1 MQIPGTEY
9 QNIKGGN
16 YMNLSHNVMLDPGDS
31 ILTEN
36 VESLM
41 AKQQVGYPGGI
52 TPQQYAY
59 AEEVTRQNF
68 YLDAVPRVPRVIQY
82 IFEADLDTDKMAAGL
97 EYGIRNLLI
106 YDPNF
111 LVSVMTYLAQPN
123 INPGGIAAV
132 GAFMVKI
139 MNEYYANKMKE
150 KADTKKKGNDK
161 PEEKDDEAEGIER
174 ISKNVGTLLRNV
186 VDIIDINCPGLS
198 DAEKLATAAAIAMQ
212 NHQTIGILLQNNL
225 PVTANLLDII
235 RNSGNNKGMNHVIAS
250 AFLLEKKDFPKL
262 TENQEKFIDSLSTY
276 VFKLINEKGPSEIC
290 ALFGWIYESYDC
302 RNVDLEKY
310 LIDPRSCGTQYN
322 RLHTTIKSIF
332 PVKKK

>member
-1 MQIPGTEY
+1 MFETH
-9 QNIKGGN
+9 
-16 YMNLSHNVMLDPGDS
+16 SVMLDPGDH

-68 YLDAVPRVPRVIQY
+68 YLDAVPRVPRVVQY
-82 IFEADLDTDKMAAGL
+82 IFESDLETDKMAAGL
-97 EYGIRNLLI
+97 EFGIKNLLV

-111 LVSVMTYLAQPN
+111 LVSLMTYLAQPT
-123 INPGGIAAV
+123 INPNGIAAV

-139 MNEYYANKMKE
+139 MTEYADRLKE
-150 KADTKKKGNDK
+150 EMEKKKGKEDEADVKN
-161 PEEKDDEAEGIER
+161 EEAEGIER
-174 ISKNVGTLLRNV
+174 LSKNVGTLLRNV
-186 VDIIDINCPGLS
+186 VEIVDINCPGLN
-198 DAEKLATAAAIAMQ
+198 DMEKLATAAAIAMQ
-212 NHQTIGILLQNNL
+212 NHQTLGILLQNDL

-235 RNSGNNKGMNHVIAS
+235 RNSGNNKGMNLVIAS

-262 TENQEKFIDSLSTY
+262 TDNQEKFIDSLSTY

-290 ALFGWIYESYDC
+290 ALFGWIYGTYDC

-310 LIDPRSCGTQYN
+310 IIDPRACGTQYS
-322 RLHTTIKSIF
+322 RLHATIKSMF
-332 PVKKK
+332 PAKKK

>member
-1 MQIPGTEY
+1 MFET
-9 QNIKGGN
+9 
-16 YMNLSHNVMLDPGDS
+16 HTVMLDPGDH

-82 IFEADLDTDKMAAGL
+82 IFESDLDTDKTAAGL
-97 EYGIRNLLI
+97 EYGIKNLLI

-111 LVSVMTYLAQPN
+111 LVSLMTYLAQPT
-123 INPGGIAAV
+123 INPNGIAAV

-139 MNEYYANKMKE
+139 MTEYADKLKE
-150 KADTKKKGNDK
+150 AADTKKDK
-161 PEEKDDEAEGIER
+161 DKTEKVEKDEEAEGIER

-186 VDIIDINCPGLS
+186 VEIVDINCPGLTET
-198 DAEKLATAAAIAMQ
+198 EKLATAAAIAMQ
-212 NHQTIGILLQNNL
+212 NHQTLGILLQNNL
-225 PVTANLLDII
+225 PVTANLIDII
-235 RNSGNNKGMNHVIAS
+235 RNSGNNKGMNLVIAS

-276 VFKLINEKGPSEIC
+276 VFKLINEKGPTEIC
-290 ALFGWIYESYDC
+290 ALFGWIYGSYDC

-310 LIDPRSCGTQYN
+310 IIDPRACGTQYS
-322 RLHTTIKSIF
+322 RLHATIKTMF
-332 PVKKK
+332 PAKKK

>member
-1 MQIPGTEY
+1 MFETH
-9 QNIKGGN
+9 
-16 YMNLSHNVMLDPGDS
+16 SVMLDPGDH

-68 YLDAVPRVPRVIQY
+68 YLDAVPRVPRVVQY
-82 IFEADLDTDKMAAGL
+82 IFESDLETDKMAAGL
-97 EYGIRNLLI
+97 EFGIKNLLV

-111 LVSVMTYLAQPN
+111 LVSLMTYLAQPT
-123 INPGGIAAV
+123 INPNGIAAV

-139 MNEYYANKMKE
+139 MTEYADRLKE
-150 KADTKKKGNDK
+150 EVEKKKGKEDEADVKN
-161 PEEKDDEAEGIER
+161 EEAEGIER
-174 ISKNVGTLLRNV
+174 LSKNVGTLLRNV
-186 VDIIDINCPGLS
+186 VEIVDINCPGLN
-198 DAEKLATAAAIAMQ
+198 DMEKLATAAAIAMQ
-212 NHQTIGILLQNNL
+212 NHQTLGILLQNDL

-235 RNSGNNKGMNHVIAS
+235 RNSGNNKGMNLVIAS

-262 TENQEKFIDSLSTY
+262 TDNQEKFIDSLSTY

-290 ALFGWIYESYDC
+290 ALFGWIYGTYDC

-310 LIDPRSCGTQYN
+310 VIDPRACGTQYS
-322 RLHTTIKSIF
+322 RLHATIKSMF
-332 PVKKK
+332 PAKKK

>member
-1 MQIPGTEY
+1 MFKT
-9 QNIKGGN
+9 
-16 YMNLSHNVMLDPGDS
+16 HTVMSDPEDT
-31 ILTEN
+31 ILMEN

-41 AKQQVGYPGGI
+41 AKQQVSYPGGI

-68 YLDAVPRVPRVIQY
+68 YLKAVPRVPRVVQY
-82 IFEADLDTDKMAAGL
+82 IFEADLDTDQKAQGL
-97 EYGIRNLLI
+97 EYGLKNLLI

-111 LVSVMTYLAQPN
+111 LVSLMTYLAQPN
-123 INPGGIAAV
+123 MNPNGIAAV

-139 MNEYYANKMKE
+139 INEYAEKVKE
-150 KADTKKKGNDK
+150 AAEATKGKKAT
-161 PEEKDDEAEGIER
+161 EEKKDEKNEEAEGIER

-186 VDIIDINCPGLS
+186 VEIVDINCPGLS
-198 DAEKLATAAAIAMQ
+198 DTEKLATAAAIAMQ
-212 NHQTIGILLQNNL
+212 NEQTIGTLLQNNL

-235 RNSGNNKGMNHVIAS
+235 RNSGNNKGMNLVIAS

-276 VFKLINEKGPSEIC
+276 VFKLVNEKGPTEIS
-290 ALFGWIYESYDC
+290 ALFAWIYGSVDC

-310 LIDPRSCGTQYN
+310 IIDPRACGTQYS
-322 RLHTTIKSIF
+322 RLHATAKSMF

>member
-1 MQIPGTEY
+1 MFET
-9 QNIKGGN
+9 
-16 YMNLSHNVMLDPGDS
+16 HTVMLDPGDH

-82 IFEADLDTDKMAAGL
+82 IFESDLDTDKTAAGL
-97 EYGIRNLLI
+97 EYGIKNLLI

-111 LVSVMTYLAQPN
+111 LVSLMTYLAQPT
-123 INPGGIAAV
+123 INPNGIAAV

-139 MNEYYANKMKE
+139 MTEYADKLKE
-150 KADTKKKGNDK
+150 AADTKKDK
-161 PEEKDDEAEGIER
+161 DKTEKVEKDEEGEGIER

-186 VDIIDINCPGLS
+186 VEIVDINCPGLTET
-198 DAEKLATAAAIAMQ
+198 EKLATAAAIAMQ
-212 NHQTIGILLQNNL
+212 NHQTLGILLQNNL

-235 RNSGNNKGMNHVIAS
+235 RNSGNNKGMNLVIAS

-276 VFKLINEKGPSEIC
+276 VFKLINEKGPTEIC
-290 ALFGWIYESYDC
+290 ALFGWIYGSYDC

-310 LIDPRSCGTQYN
+310 IIDPRACGTQYS
-322 RLHTTIKSIF
+322 RLHATIKTMF
-332 PVKKK
+332 PAKKK

>member
-1 MQIPGTEY
+1 MFET
-9 QNIKGGN
+9 
-16 YMNLSHNVMLDPGDS
+16 HTVMLDPGDH

-68 YLDAVPRVPRVIQY
+68 YLDAVPRIPRVIQY
-82 IFEADLDTDKMAAGL
+82 IFESDLDTDKTAAGL
-97 EYGIRNLLI
+97 EYGIKNLLV

-111 LVSVMTYLAQPN
+111 LVSLMTYLAQPT
-123 INPGGIAAV
+123 INPNGIAAV

-139 MNEYYANKMKE
+139 MTEYADKLKE
-150 KADTKKKGNDK
+150 AADTKKDK
-161 PEEKDDEAEGIER
+161 DKTEKVEKDEEAEGIER

-186 VDIIDINCPGLS
+186 VEIVDINCPGLTET
-198 DAEKLATAAAIAMQ
+198 EKLATAAAIAMQ
-212 NHQTIGILLQNNL
+212 NHQTLGILLQNNL

-235 RNSGNNKGMNHVIAS
+235 RNSGNNKGMNLVIAS

-276 VFKLINEKGPSEIC
+276 VFKLINEKGPTEIC
-290 ALFGWIYESYDC
+290 ALFGWIYGSYDC

-310 LIDPRSCGTQYN
+310 IIDPRACGTQYS
-322 RLHTTIKSIF
+322 RLHATIKSMF
-332 PVKKK
+332 PAKKK

>member
-1 MQIPGTEY
+1 MFET
-9 QNIKGGN
+9 
-16 YMNLSHNVMLDPGDS
+16 HTVMLDPGDH

-82 IFEADLDTDKMAAGL
+82 IFESDLDTDKTAAGL
-97 EYGIRNLLI
+97 EYGIKNLLI

-111 LVSVMTYLAQPN
+111 LVSLMTYLAQPT
-123 INPGGIAAV
+123 INPNGIAAV

-139 MNEYYANKMKE
+139 MTEYADKLKE
-150 KADTKKKGNDK
+150 AADTKKDK
-161 PEEKDDEAEGIER
+161 TEKVEKDEEAEGIER

-186 VDIIDINCPGLS
+186 VEIVDINCPGLTET
-198 DAEKLATAAAIAMQ
+198 EKLATAAAIAMQ
-212 NHQTIGILLQNNL
+212 NHQTLGILLQNDL
-225 PVTANLLDII
+225 PVTANLIDII
-235 RNSGNNKGMNHVIAS
+235 RNSGNNKGMNLVIAS

-276 VFKLINEKGPSEIC
+276 VFKLINEKGPTEIC
-290 ALFGWIYESYDC
+290 ALFGWIYGSYDC

-310 LIDPRSCGTQYN
+310 IIDPRACGTQYS
-322 RLHTTIKSIF
+322 RLHATIKTMF
-332 PVKKK
+332 PAKKK

>member
-1 MQIPGTEY
+1 MFETH
-9 QNIKGGN
+9 
-16 YMNLSHNVMLDPGDS
+16 SVMLDPGDH

-68 YLDAVPRVPRVIQY
+68 YLDAVPIVPRVVQY
-82 IFEADLDTDKMAAGL
+82 IFESDLETDKMAAGL
-97 EYGIRNLLI
+97 EFGIKNLLV

-111 LVSVMTYLAQPN
+111 LVSLMTYLAQPT
-123 INPGGIAAV
+123 INPNGIAAV

-139 MNEYYANKMKE
+139 MTEYADRLKE
-150 KADTKKKGNDK
+150 EVEKKKGKEDEADVKN
-161 PEEKDDEAEGIER
+161 EEAEGIER
-174 ISKNVGTLLRNV
+174 LSKNVGTLLRNV
-186 VDIIDINCPGLS
+186 VEIVDINCPGLN
-198 DAEKLATAAAIAMQ
+198 DMEKLATAAAIAMQ
-212 NHQTIGILLQNNL
+212 NHQTLGILLQNDL

-235 RNSGNNKGMNHVIAS
+235 RNSGNNKGMNLVIAS

-262 TENQEKFIDSLSTY
+262 TDNQEKFIDSLSTY

-290 ALFGWIYESYDC
+290 ALFGWIYGTYDC

-310 LIDPRSCGTQYN
+310 VIDPRACGTQYS
-322 RLHTTIKSIF
+322 RLHATIKSMF
-332 PVKKK
+332 PAKKK

>member
-1 MQIPGTEY
+1 MFET
-9 QNIKGGN
+9 
-16 YMNLSHNVMLDPGDS
+16 HTVMLDPGDH

-82 IFEADLDTDKMAAGL
+82 IFESDLDTDKTAAGL
-97 EYGIRNLLI
+97 EYGIKNLLI

-111 LVSVMTYLAQPN
+111 LVSLMTYLAQPT
-123 INPGGIAAV
+123 INPNGIAAV

-139 MNEYYANKMKE
+139 MTEYADKLKE
-150 KADTKKKGNDK
+150 AAETKKDK
-161 PEEKDDEAEGIER
+161 DKTEKVEKDEEAEGIER

-186 VDIIDINCPGLS
+186 VEIVDINCPGLTET
-198 DAEKLATAAAIAMQ
+198 EKLATAAAIAMQ
-212 NHQTIGILLQNNL
+212 NHQTLGILLQNNL

-235 RNSGNNKGMNHVIAS
+235 RNSGNNKGMNLVIAS

-276 VFKLINEKGPSEIC
+276 VFKLINEKGPTEIC
-290 ALFGWIYESYDC
+290 ALFGWIYGSYDC

-310 LIDPRSCGTQYN
+310 IIDPRACGTQYS
-322 RLHTTIKSIF
+322 RLHATIKTMF
-332 PVKKK
+332 PAKKK

>member
-1 MQIPGTEY
+1 MFETH
-9 QNIKGGN
+9 
-16 YMNLSHNVMLDPGDS
+16 SVMLDPGDH

-68 YLDAVPRVPRVIQY
+68 YLDAVPRVPRVVQY
-82 IFEADLDTDKMAAGL
+82 IFESDLETDKMAAGL
-97 EYGIRNLLI
+97 EFGIKNLLV

-111 LVSVMTYLAQPN
+111 LVSLMTYLAQPT
-123 INPGGIAAV
+123 INPNGIAAV

-139 MNEYYANKMKE
+139 MTEYADRLKE
-150 KADTKKKGNDK
+150 ETEKKKGKEDEADVKN
-161 PEEKDDEAEGIER
+161 EEAEGIER
-174 ISKNVGTLLRNV
+174 LSKNVGTLLRNV
-186 VDIIDINCPGLS
+186 VEIVDINCPGLN
-198 DAEKLATAAAIAMQ
+198 DMEKLATAAAIAMQ
-212 NHQTIGILLQNNL
+212 NHQTLGILLQNDL

-235 RNSGNNKGMNHVIAS
+235 RNSGNNKGMNLVIAS

-262 TENQEKFIDSLSTY
+262 TDNQEKFIDSLSTY

-290 ALFGWIYESYDC
+290 ALFGWIYGTYDC

-310 LIDPRSCGTQYN
+310 VIDPRACGTQYS
-322 RLHTTIKSIF
+322 RLHATIKSMF
-332 PVKKK
+332 PAKKK

>member
-1 MQIPGTEY
+1 MFET
-9 QNIKGGN
+9 
-16 YMNLSHNVMLDPGDS
+16 HTVMLDPGDH

-82 IFEADLDTDKMAAGL
+82 IFESDLDTDKTAAGL
-97 EYGIRNLLI
+97 EYGIKNLLI

-111 LVSVMTYLAQPN
+111 LVSLMTYLAQPT
-123 INPGGIAAV
+123 INPNGIAAV

-139 MNEYYANKMKE
+139 MTEYADKLKE
-150 KADTKKKGNDK
+150 AAETKKDK
-161 PEEKDDEAEGIER
+161 DKTEKVEKDEEAEGIER

-186 VDIIDINCPGLS
+186 VEIVDINCPGLTET
-198 DAEKLATAAAIAMQ
+198 EKLATAAAIAMQ
-212 NHQTIGILLQNNL
+212 NHQTLGILLQNDL
-225 PVTANLLDII
+225 PVTANLIDII
-235 RNSGNNKGMNHVIAS
+235 RNSGNNKGMNLVIAS

-276 VFKLINEKGPSEIC
+276 VFKLINEKGPTEIC
-290 ALFGWIYESYDC
+290 ALFGWIYGSYDC

-310 LIDPRSCGTQYN
+310 IIDPRACGTQYS
-322 RLHTTIKSIF
+322 RLHATIKTMF
-332 PVKKK
+332 PAKKK

>member
-1 MQIPGTEY
+1 MFETH
-9 QNIKGGN
+9 
-16 YMNLSHNVMLDPGDS
+16 SVMLDPGDH

-68 YLDAVPRVPRVIQY
+68 YLDAVPRVPRVVQY
-82 IFEADLDTDKMAAGL
+82 IFESDLETDKMAAGL
-97 EYGIRNLLI
+97 EFGIKNLLV

-111 LVSVMTYLAQPN
+111 LVSLMTYLAQPT
-123 INPGGIAAV
+123 INPNGIAAV

-139 MNEYYANKMKE
+139 MTEYADRLKE
-150 KADTKKKGNDK
+150 EVEKKKGKEDEADVKN
-161 PEEKDDEAEGIER
+161 EEAEGIER
-174 ISKNVGTLLRNV
+174 LSKNVGTLLRNV
-186 VDIIDINCPGLS
+186 VEIVDINCPGLN
-198 DAEKLATAAAIAMQ
+198 DMEKLATAAAIAMQ
-212 NHQTIGILLQNNL
+212 NHQTLGILLQNDL

-235 RNSGNNKGMNHVIAS
+235 RNSGNNKGMNLVIAS

-262 TENQEKFIDSLSTY
+262 TDNQEKFIDSLSTY

-290 ALFGWIYESYDC
+290 ALFGWIYGTYDC
-302 RNVDLEKY
+302 RTVDLEKY
-310 LIDPRSCGTQYN
+310 VIDPRACGTQYS
-322 RLHTTIKSIF
+322 RLHATIKSMF
-332 PVKKK
+332 PAKKK

>member
-1 MQIPGTEY
+1 MFET
-9 QNIKGGN
+9 
-16 YMNLSHNVMLDPGDS
+16 HTVMLDPGDH

-68 YLDAVPRVPRVIQY
+68 YLDAVPRIPRVIQY
-82 IFEADLDTDKMAAGL
+82 IFESDLDTDKTAAGL
-97 EYGIRNLLI
+97 EYGIKNLLV

-111 LVSVMTYLAQPN
+111 LVSLMTYLAQPT
-123 INPGGIAAV
+123 INPNGIAAV

-139 MNEYYANKMKE
+139 MTEYADKLKE
-150 KADTKKKGNDK
+150 AADTKKDK
-161 PEEKDDEAEGIER
+161 DKTEKVEKDEEAEGIER

-186 VDIIDINCPGLS
+186 VEIVDINCPGLTET
-198 DAEKLATAAAIAMQ
+198 EKLATAAAIAMQ
-212 NHQTIGILLQNNL
+212 NHQTLGILLQNNL

-235 RNSGNNKGMNHVIAS
+235 RNSGNNKGMNLVIAS

-276 VFKLINEKGPSEIC
+276 VFKLINEKGPTEIC
-290 ALFGWIYESYDC
+290 ALFGWIYGSYDC

-310 LIDPRSCGTQYN
+310 IIDPRACGTQYS
-322 RLHTTIKSIF
+322 RLHATIKTMF
-332 PVKKK
+332 PAKKK

>member
-1 MQIPGTEY
+1 MFET
-9 QNIKGGN
+9 
-16 YMNLSHNVMLDPGDS
+16 HTVMLDPGDH

-82 IFEADLDTDKMAAGL
+82 IFESDLDTDKTAAGL
-97 EYGIRNLLI
+97 EYGIKNLLI

-111 LVSVMTYLAQPN
+111 LVSLMTYLAQPT
-123 INPGGIAAV
+123 INPNGIAAV

-139 MNEYYANKMKE
+139 MTEYADKLKE
-150 KADTKKKGNDK
+150 AADTKKDK
-161 PEEKDDEAEGIER
+161 TEKVEKDEEAEGIER

-186 VDIIDINCPGLS
+186 VEIVDINCPGLTET
-198 DAEKLATAAAIAMQ
+198 EKLATAAAIAMQ
-212 NHQTIGILLQNNL
+212 NHQTLGILLQNNL

-235 RNSGNNKGMNHVIAS
+235 RNSGNNKGMNLVIAS

-276 VFKLINEKGPSEIC
+276 VFKLINEKGPTEIC
-290 ALFGWIYESYDC
+290 ALFGWIYGSYDC

-310 LIDPRSCGTQYN
+310 IIDPRACGTQYS
-322 RLHTTIKSIF
+322 RLHATIKTMF
-332 PVKKK
+332 PAKKK

>member
-1 MQIPGTEY
+1 MFETH
-9 QNIKGGN
+9 
-16 YMNLSHNVMLDPGDS
+16 SVMLDPGDH

-68 YLDAVPRVPRVIQY
+68 YLDAVPRVPRVVQY
-82 IFEADLDTDKMAAGL
+82 IFESDLETDKMAAGL
-97 EYGIRNLLI
+97 EFGIKNLLV

-111 LVSVMTYLAQPN
+111 LVSLMTYLAQPT
-123 INPGGIAAV
+123 INPNGIAAV

-139 MNEYYANKMKE
+139 MTEYADRLKE
-150 KADTKKKGNDK
+150 EMEKKKGKEDEADVKN
-161 PEEKDDEAEGIER
+161 EEAEGIER
-174 ISKNVGTLLRNV
+174 LSKNVGTLLRNV
-186 VDIIDINCPGLS
+186 VEIVDINCPGLN
-198 DAEKLATAAAIAMQ
+198 DMEKLATAAAIAMQ
-212 NHQTIGILLQNNL
+212 NHQTLGILLQNDL

-235 RNSGNNKGMNHVIAS
+235 RNSGNNKGMNLVIAS

-262 TENQEKFIDSLSTY
+262 TDNQEKFIDSLSTY

-290 ALFGWIYESYDC
+290 ALFGWIYGTYDC

-310 LIDPRSCGTQYN
+310 VIDPRACGTQYS
-322 RLHTTIKSIF
+322 RLHATIKSMF
-332 PVKKK
+332 PAKKK

>member
-1 MQIPGTEY
+1 MFKT
-9 QNIKGGN
+9 
-16 YMNLSHNVMLDPGDS
+16 HTVMSDPEDT
-31 ILTEN
+31 ILMEN

-41 AKQQVGYPGGI
+41 AKQQVSYPGGI

-68 YLDAVPRVPRVIQY
+68 YLKAVPRVPRVVQY
-82 IFEADLDTDKMAAGL
+82 IFEADLDTDQKAQGL
-97 EYGIRNLLI
+97 EYGLKNLLI

-111 LVSVMTYLAQPN
+111 LVSLMTYLAQPN
-123 INPGGIAAV
+123 MNPNGIAAV

-139 MNEYYANKMKE
+139 INEYAEKVKE
-150 KADTKKKGNDK
+150 AAEATKGKKAT
-161 PEEKDDEAEGIER
+161 EEKKDEKNEEAEGIER

-186 VDIIDINCPGLS
+186 VEIVDINCPGLS
-198 DAEKLATAAAIAMQ
+198 DSEKLATAAAIAMQ
-212 NHQTIGILLQNNL
+212 NEQTIGILLQNNL

-235 RNSGNNKGMNHVIAS
+235 RNSGNNKGMNLVIAS

-276 VFKLINEKGPSEIC
+276 VFKLVNEKGPTEIG
-290 ALFGWIYESYDC
+290 ALFAWIYGSMDC
-302 RNVDLEKY
+302 RNIDLEKY
-310 LIDPRSCGTQYN
+310 IIDPRACGTQYS
-322 RLHTTIKSIF
+322 RLHATAKSMF

>member
-1 MQIPGTEY
+1 MFET
-9 QNIKGGN
+9 
-16 YMNLSHNVMLDPGDS
+16 HTVMLDPGDH

-82 IFEADLDTDKMAAGL
+82 IFESDLDTDKTAAGL
-97 EYGIRNLLI
+97 EYGIKNLLI

-111 LVSVMTYLAQPN
+111 LVSLMTYLAQPT
-123 INPGGIAAV
+123 INPNGIAAV

-139 MNEYYANKMKE
+139 MTEYADKLKE
-150 KADTKKKGNDK
+150 AADTKKDK
-161 PEEKDDEAEGIER
+161 TEKVEKDEEAEGIER

-186 VDIIDINCPGLS
+186 VEIVDINCPGLTET
-198 DAEKLATAAAIAMQ
+198 EKLATAAAIAMQ
-212 NHQTIGILLQNNL
+212 NHQTLGILLQNNL
-225 PVTANLLDII
+225 PVTANLIDII
-235 RNSGNNKGMNHVIAS
+235 RNSGNNKGMNLVIAS

-276 VFKLINEKGPSEIC
+276 VFKLINEKGPTEIC
-290 ALFGWIYESYDC
+290 ALFGWIYGSYDC

-310 LIDPRSCGTQYN
+310 IIDPRACGTQYS
-322 RLHTTIKSIF
+322 RLHATIKTMF
-332 PVKKK
+332 PAKKK

>member
-1 MQIPGTEY
+1 MFET
-9 QNIKGGN
+9 
-16 YMNLSHNVMLDPGDS
+16 HTVMLDPGDH

-82 IFEADLDTDKMAAGL
+82 IFESDLDTDKTAAGL
-97 EYGIRNLLI
+97 EYGIKNLLI

-111 LVSVMTYLAQPN
+111 LVSLMTYLAQPT
-123 INPGGIAAV
+123 INPNGIAAV

-139 MNEYYANKMKE
+139 MTEYADKLKE
-150 KADTKKKGNDK
+150 AADTKKDK
-161 PEEKDDEAEGIER
+161 DKTEKVEKDEEAEGIER

-186 VDIIDINCPGLS
+186 VEIVDINCPGLTET
-198 DAEKLATAAAIAMQ
+198 EKLATAAAIAMQ
-212 NHQTIGILLQNNL
+212 NHQTLGILLQNNL

-235 RNSGNNKGMNHVIAS
+235 RNSGNNKGMNLVIAS

-276 VFKLINEKGPSEIC
+276 VFKLINEKGPTEIC
-290 ALFGWIYESYDC
+290 ALFGWIYGSYDC

-310 LIDPRSCGTQYN
+310 IIDPRACGTQYS
-322 RLHTTIKSIF
+322 RLHATIKTMF
-332 PVKKK
+332 PAKKK

>member
-1 MQIPGTEY
+1 MFET
-9 QNIKGGN
+9 
-16 YMNLSHNVMLDPGDS
+16 HTVMLDPGDH

-82 IFEADLDTDKMAAGL
+82 IFESDLDTDKTAAGL
-97 EYGIRNLLI
+97 EYGIKNLLV

-111 LVSVMTYLAQPN
+111 LVSLMTYLAQPT
-123 INPGGIAAV
+123 INPNGIAAV

-139 MNEYYANKMKE
+139 MTEYADKLKE
-150 KADTKKKGNDK
+150 AAETKKDK
-161 PEEKDDEAEGIER
+161 DKTEKVEKDEEAEGIER
-174 ISKNVGTLLRNV
+174 ISKNVGTILRNV
-186 VDIIDINCPGLS
+186 VEIVDINCPGLTET
-198 DAEKLATAAAIAMQ
+198 EKLATAAAIAMQ
-212 NHQTIGILLQNNL
+212 NHQTLGILLQNNL

-235 RNSGNNKGMNHVIAS
+235 RNSGNNKGMNLVIAS

-276 VFKLINEKGPSEIC
+276 VFKLINEKGPTEIC
-290 ALFGWIYESYDC
+290 ALFGWIYGSYDC

-310 LIDPRSCGTQYN
+310 IIDPRACGTQYS
-322 RLHTTIKSIF
+322 RLHATIKTMF
-332 PVKKK
+332 PAKKK

>member
-1 MQIPGTEY
+1 MFET
-9 QNIKGGN
+9 
-16 YMNLSHNVMLDPGDS
+16 HTVMLDPGDH

-82 IFEADLDTDKMAAGL
+82 IFESDLDTDKTAAGL
-97 EYGIRNLLI
+97 EYGIKNLLV

-111 LVSVMTYLAQPN
+111 LVSLMTYLAQPT
-123 INPGGIAAV
+123 INPNGIAAV

-139 MNEYYANKMKE
+139 MTEYADKLKE
-150 KADTKKKGNDK
+150 AADTKKDK
-161 PEEKDDEAEGIER
+161 DKTEKVEKDEEAEGIER

-186 VDIIDINCPGLS
+186 VEIVDINCPGLTET
-198 DAEKLATAAAIAMQ
+198 EKLATAAAIAMQ
-212 NHQTIGILLQNNL
+212 NHQTLGILLQNDL
-225 PVTANLLDII
+225 PVTANLIDII
-235 RNSGNNKGMNHVIAS
+235 RNSGNNKGMNLVIAS

-276 VFKLINEKGPSEIC
+276 VFKLINEKGPTEIC
-290 ALFGWIYESYDC
+290 ALFGWIYGSYDC

-310 LIDPRSCGTQYN
+310 IIDPRACGTQYS
-322 RLHTTIKSIF
+322 RLHATIKTMF
-332 PVKKK
+332 PAKKK

>member
-1 MQIPGTEY
+1 MFET
-9 QNIKGGN
+9 
-16 YMNLSHNVMLDPGDS
+16 HTVMLDPGDH

-82 IFEADLDTDKMAAGL
+82 IFESDLDTDKTAAGL
-97 EYGIRNLLI
+97 EYGIKNLLV

-111 LVSVMTYLAQPN
+111 LVSLMTYLAQPT
-123 INPGGIAAV
+123 INPNGIAAV

-139 MNEYYANKMKE
+139 MTEYADKLKGA
-150 KADTKKKGNDK
+150 ADTKKDK
-161 PEEKDDEAEGIER
+161 DKTEKVEKDEEAEGIER

-186 VDIIDINCPGLS
+186 VEIVDINCPGLTET
-198 DAEKLATAAAIAMQ
+198 EKLATAAAIAMQ
-212 NHQTIGILLQNNL
+212 NHQTLGILLQNNL

-235 RNSGNNKGMNHVIAS
+235 RNSGNNKGMNLVIAS

-276 VFKLINEKGPSEIC
+276 VFKLINEKGPTEIC
-290 ALFGWIYESYDC
+290 ALFGWIYGSYDC

-310 LIDPRSCGTQYN
+310 IIDPRACGTQYS
-322 RLHTTIKSIF
+322 RLHATIKTMF
-332 PVKKK
+332 PAKKK

>member
-1 MQIPGTEY
+1 MFRT
-9 QNIKGGN
+9 
-16 YMNLSHNVMLDPGDS
+16 HNVMLDPGDN

-82 IFEADLDTDKMAAGL
+82 IFEADLDIDKTAAGL
-97 EYGIRNLLI
+97 EYGIKNLLI

-111 LVSVMTYLAQPN
+111 LISVMTYLAQPT
-123 INPGGIAAV
+123 INPSGIAAV

-139 MNEYYANKMKE
+139 MNEYADKLKE
-150 KADTKKKGNDK
+150 KANAKKKDKDK
-161 PEEKDDEAEGIER
+161 PDEKDEESEGIER

-186 VDIIDINCPGLS
+186 VEIIDINCPGLT

-235 RNSGNNKGMNHVIAS
+235 RNSGNNKGMNLVIAS

-276 VFKLINEKGPSEIC
+276 VFKLVNEKGPSEIC

-310 LIDPRSCGTQYN
+310 IIDPRACGTQYS
-322 RLHTTIKSIF
+322 RLHATIKSMF